1 MESMEVLPLEDKS
14 ALADFERLSPIEM
27 IRWGAAMCLKN
38 GDMTQNQY
46 NALITKL
53 LKLTTENAAEAAYS
67 AAIDVVAKR
76 YSFVKVDTLESAPSL
91 HVWYKDNQRDD
102 VYRPLSDDRITSIM
116 TEAYKRN
123 NLGRLANKIS
133 TAVQT
138 LKNEINAHVGQVSDR
153 VIRVSKDL
161 YYDTKNGLMYN
172 SVNHMAAG
180 GDGPDGEAICF
191 RSLFESA
198 NQNIDANID
207 NVFFDRAEV
216 CAWEHFYEH
225 IGHIPDPDSL
235 PELLEAYLEDEQSE
249 FSKDYG
255 DNRARYLVDAGV
267 VRAHIDEYLKPLKF
281 VWETADHNIDRYNDL
296 IKTLMLEFQY
306 VKIGYIFYFIG
317 EKVNGKTSFQLCRRY
332 MLGEKNCSQLT
343 MPQLTSWDHSL
354 EVAKTMSN
362 IPTEDCDLDE
372 NTVDKDLGTIKCIA
386 THESISLRM
395 KNQPAG
401 ISFIPN
407 FLNFFPRNKN
417 PDFGGGDG
425 LQAFAKR
432 RIKVIHFTHDF
443 STAANNGHNFELE
456 TFTSRFYSA
465 FMPILL
471 GMARYYI
478 GKKVTFSPDC
488 DAFTEQIGA
497 MIDPVSDFI
506 ARVTYWFDGI
516 GSMKFITEQ
525 AILHFKYVGAP
536 ITKEALQSLRGKLA
550 RMDDYKARYVGRVE
564 RAAPDGFGRSTYATD
579 ANVRSRAKRLPKP
592 NDGHDRMT
600 ILAADA
606 KLDVLDGKSP
616 EEYYRT
622 TPSESVSGNSMP
634 SVIDILD
641 DAMFDAKED
650 GKELNLFIRQSEMEK
665 LDRRLENATYDKKNN
680 LVDKQGNLLNGLL

>member
-1 MESMEVLPLEDKS
+1 MDGMEVMPLDTAQANYPESLLDAIKYVS
-14 ALADFERLSPIEM
+14 SVCAKR
-27 IRWGAAMCLKN
+27 
-38 GDMTQNQY
+38 GDMDLIEYDKVARFLAKISTQNQ
-46 NALITKL
+46 
-53 LKLTTENAAEAAYS
+53 AEMSYT
-67 AAIDVVAKR
+67 VAVADIVSR

-123 NLGRLANKIS
+123 KLGRLSTKINP
-133 TAVQT
+133 AVQT

-172 SVNHMAAG
+172 SVDHIAAG

-216 CAWEHFYEH
+216 SAWEHFYEH

-235 PELLEAYLEDEQSE
+235 SELLEAYLDDEQSE
-249 FSKDYG
+249 FAKDYG
-255 DNRARYLVDAGV
+255 DNRARYLVDSGI

-401 ISFIPN
+401 INFIPN

-525 AILHFKYVGAP
+525 AVLHFKYVGAP

-564 RAAPDGFGRSTYATD
+564 HNQEGVARSYTTD
-579 ANVRSRAKRLPKP
+579 VSARSRAKRLPKP
-592 NDGHDRMT
+592 SDGHGRMT
-600 ILAADA
+600 ILASDA
-606 KLDVLDGKSP
+606 KLDILGGKSP
-616 EEYYRT
+616 EEFYST
-622 TPSESVSGNSMP
+622 TPADSVSGDSMP

-641 DAMFDAKED
+641 DAMFDAKEE

-665 LDRRLENATYDKKNN
+665 LDRRLDGATYDKNNN
-680 LVDKQGNLLNGLL
+680 LVDKKGNIINGLL

>member
-1 MESMEVLPLEDKS
+1 MGDMEVMPLESDASRYPENLLEAIKYVS
-14 ALADFERLSPIEM
+14 AVCAKR
-27 IRWGAAMCLKN
+27 
-38 GDMTQNQY
+38 GDMDLVEYDKVARFLAKISTQNQ
-46 NALITKL
+46 
-53 LKLTTENAAEAAYS
+53 AEMSYT
-67 AAIDVVAKR
+67 VAVSDIASR
-76 YSFVKVDTLESAPSL
+76 YSFVKVDALEAAPTL

-123 NLGRLANKIS
+123 KLGRLSNKIS

-138 LKNEINAHVGQVSDR
+138 LKNEISAHVGQVSDR
-153 VIRVSKDL
+153 VIRVSRDL

-172 SVNHMAAG
+172 SVNHISAG

-198 NQNIDANID
+198 NQNINVNI
-207 NVFFDRAEV
+207 NSVSFDRDEV
-216 CAWEHFYEH
+216 VAWECFYDH
-225 IGHIPDPDSL
+225 MGYIPGPDEFPGLFEEYLNDP
-235 PELLEAYLEDEQSE
+235 ESE
-249 FSKDYG
+249 FSKVFG
-255 DNRARYLVDAGV
+255 DDRARYMLAATVAKATIED
-267 VRAHIDEYLKPLKF
+267 YLRPLKF
-281 VWETADHNIDRYNDL
+281 VWETADHNIERYNDL

-372 NTVDKDLGTIKCIA
+372 STVDKDLGTIKCIA

-471 GMARYYI
+471 GMARSYI

-564 RAAPDGFGRSTYATD
+564 HKQEGVARSYSTD
-579 ANVRSRAKRLPKP
+579 VNARSRAKRLPKP
-592 NDGHDRMT
+592 NDGHERMT

-606 KLDVLDGKSP
+606 KLDVLGGKSP
-616 EEYYRT
+616 EEYYCT
-622 TPSESVSGNSMP
+622 TPGDSIRDNNMP

-665 LDRRLENATYDKKNN
+665 LDRKLANATYDKNNN
-680 LVDKQGNLLNGLL
+680 LIDEQGNLLNGLL

>member
-1 MESMEVLPLEDKS
+1 MDGMEVMPLDTAQANYPESLLDAIKYVS
-14 ALADFERLSPIEM
+14 SVCAKR
-27 IRWGAAMCLKN
+27 
-38 GDMTQNQY
+38 GDMDLIEYDKVARFLAKISTQNQ
-46 NALITKL
+46 
-53 LKLTTENAAEAAYS
+53 AEMAYS
-67 AAIDVVAKR
+67 VAAADISQR
-76 YSFVKVDTLESAPSL
+76 YDFVKVDALESAPSL

-123 NLGRLANKIS
+123 KLGRLSNKIN

-207 NVFFDRAEV
+207 NVFFSMAEV
-216 CAWEHFYEH
+216 SAWEHFYEH

-235 PELLEAYLEDEQSE
+235 PELLEAYLDDEQSE
-249 FSKDYG
+249 FAKDYG
-255 DNRARYLVDAGV
+255 DDKAHYLMDAGV

-536 ITKEALQSLRGKLA
+536 ITKEALHSLRGKLA

-564 RAAPDGFGRSTYATD
+564 HNQEGVARSYATD
-579 ANVRSRAKRLPKP
+579 VNARSRAKRLPKP
-592 NDGHDRMT
+592 NDGHERMT
-600 ILAADA
+600 ILASDA
-606 KLDVLDGKSP
+606 KLDVLGGKSP
-616 EEYYRT
+616 EEFYST
-622 TPSESVSGNSMP
+622 TPADSVSGDSMP
-634 SVIDILD
+634 SIIDILD
-641 DAMFDAKED
+641 DAMFDAQED
-650 GKELNLFIRQSEMEK
+650 GRKIDLFGRQTAMEK
-665 LDRRLENATYDKKNN
+665 LDRKLESATYDKNNN
-680 LVDKQGNLLNGLL
+680 LVDKEGNLLNGLL